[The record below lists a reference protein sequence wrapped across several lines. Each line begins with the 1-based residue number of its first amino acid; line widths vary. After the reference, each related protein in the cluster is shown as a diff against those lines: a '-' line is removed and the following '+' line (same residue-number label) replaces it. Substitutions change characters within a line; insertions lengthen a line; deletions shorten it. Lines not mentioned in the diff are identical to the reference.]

1 MQPFMNLLTTKFDY
15 DEFNRNFNSQIV
27 KSWPGE
33 NMVKYTQKIVF
44 KSSKKVVQFLTQI
57 EENGLKIIEN
67 NIIKR

>member
-1 MQPFMNLLTTKFDY
+1 
-15 DEFNRNFNSQIV
+15 
-27 KSWPGE
+27 
-33 NMVKYTQKIVF
+33 MVKYTQKIVF